1 MPLAEIPMSS
11 HDARRP
17 VLQGAAGD
25 MADPRGSLR
34 INRGG
39 RLPRFFL
46 CEQAGWMSRAVTT
59 V

>member
-1 MPLAEIPMSS
+1 MSS

-59 V
+59 A